1 MFRPLGIS
9 CLALALSSLFACG
22 QHSIQTNAV
31 KPAPQDKRALW
42 PQPKSPFSTV
52 ETAKV
57 NARVEQL
64 LATLSLEEKVGQ
76 MVVAEMGF
84 ITPEQVRQYS
94 VGAVLEAGG
103 AYLSKDK
110 QAKISDW
117 VLQTERF
124 YLASVDKNGGRAGI
138 PILWGTDALHGH
150 NKAFGATIFP
160 HNIGLGATRNA
171 ELVRRIGE
179 VTALETLIGGKNWTY
194 APVVSVVRDDRWG
207 RSYESYSENPTLV
220 AELGRQAVLG
230 LQGEPGTSFMQPNR
244 LMATAKHFIGDG
256 GTEDGVDRANNTASE
271 EDLIRIHGPGYVS
284 TIEAGVLSVMASHN
298 SWQGT
303 RLHGH
308 HYLLTSILKERMGFD
323 GFVVG
328 DWNSH
333 GLIPGCTNSDCAQT
347 INAGVDMIMA
357 PEHWKEFIQST
368 LAHVKDGSIS
378 QARIDDAVRRI
389 LRSKIRAGL
398 MESGEPIHRPY
409 SNDTAQF
416 TDPSHHALARQAVRE
431 SLVLLKNN
439 QQLLPLNPK
448 QTILITGTGA
458 DNIPQACGGWTISWQ
473 GTGLDN
479 NDFPN
484 GTSIASG
491 LQAQIKAAGGKA
503 LLSKDGTFKKT
514 SKTTP
519 KVAIVVFGETPYA
532 EWQGDIKTLAYQP
545 RVNSDAKLLE
555 SLQAQGI
562 KTVAVFLSGRPMWVN
577 QALNASDAF
586 VAAWLPGTEG
596 AGVADVLLRKKDGQI
611 AHDFKGKLSFS
622 WPAKPD
628 QTSNEGDGSTPLFP
642 YGFGLSYAAPTADLG
657 LLSTD
662 VGNAADLINGNTPM
676 FNGRAKAPWV
686 LNIQSAGEV
695 LPYQSSTLA
704 GKVITL
710 TEADQHTQGDAVD
723 ALWNGTGSAMLAL
736 QTPKASQ
743 NTTDLV
749 ARKGVVAFDLMVLKK
764 PSAKVA
770 FEMSYAP
777 KSIAHREDFTA
788 QLNAAQPN
796 TWRRYRVDMACFA
809 QHKIDFSELN
819 QGFGLVTEGTL
830 QLRLANVVMEP
841 DGQDKADIKC
851 P

>member
-9 CLALALSSLFACG
+9 CLALAIFACS
-22 QHSIQTNAV
+22 QHSTQSTPTANT
-31 KPAPQDKRALW
+31 APVQQDKRALW
-42 PQPKSPFSTV
+42 PQPKSPFNPA
-52 ETAKV
+52 ETAVV
-57 NARVEQL
+57 NARVAKL
-64 LATLSLEEKVGQ
+64 LASMSLEEKVGQ

-84 ITPEQVRQYS
+84 ITPEQAREFS

-103 AYLSKDK
+103 AYLGKNK
-110 QAKISDW
+110 QAPVSDW
-117 VLQTERF
+117 VLQTQRF
-124 YLASVDKNGGRAGI
+124 YLASVDKTGGRAGI

-160 HNIGLGATRNA
+160 HNVGLGATRNG

-179 VTALETLIGGKNWTY
+179 VTALETLIAGKNWTY

-207 RSYESYSENPTLV
+207 RSYESYSENPALV

-230 LQGEPGTSFMQPNR
+230 LQGEVGTTFMQPNR

-256 GTEDGVDRANNTASE
+256 GTEDGVDRADNLATE
-271 EDLIRIHGPGYVS
+271 EDLIRIHSPGYVS
-284 TIEAGVLSVMASHN
+284 TLEAGVLSVMASHN

-308 HYLLTSILKERMGFD
+308 HYLLTTILKEHMGFD

-333 GLIPGCTNSDCAQT
+333 GLIPGCTNSDCAET
-347 INAGVDMIMA
+347 VNAGVDMIMA

-368 LAHVKDGSIS
+368 LAHVKDGRIS
-378 QARIDDAVRRI
+378 HARIDDAVSRI

-398 MESGEPIHRPY
+398 MESGDPIHRPY

-416 TDPSHHALARQAVRE
+416 TNPAHHALARQAVRE

-439 QQLLPLNPK
+439 QQLLPLNPR
-448 QTILITGTGA
+448 QTILIAGEGA
-458 DNIPQACGGWTISWQ
+458 DSIPQACGGWTISWQ

-479 NDFPN
+479 KDFPN
-484 GTSIASG
+484 ATSIATG
-491 LQAQIKAAGGKA
+491 LKQQIQAAGGKA
-503 LLSKDGTFKKT
+503 LINKDGKFKQK
-514 SKTTP
+514 P
-519 KVAIVVFGETPYA
+519 AVAIVVFGENPYA
-532 EWQGDIKTLAYQP
+532 EWQGDVKTLAYQP

-555 SLQAQGI
+555 SLKAQGI

-577 QALNASDAF
+577 RELNASDAF

-596 AGVADVLLRKKDGQI
+596 AGIADLLLRKKDGSI
-611 AHDFKGKLSFS
+611 AYDFKGKLSFS

-628 QTSNEGDGSTPLFP
+628 QTANDGDGSTPLFP
-642 YGFGLSYAAPTADLG
+642 YGFGLSYASPQADLAV
-657 LLSTD
+657 LSTD
-662 VGNAADLINGNTPM
+662 VGAAGDLINGNTPM

-686 LNIQSAGEV
+686 LNIVSADEV
-695 LPYQSSTLA
+695 QPYQSSTLA

-723 ALWNGTGSAMLAL
+723 AQWNGSGPGLLAL

-743 NTTDLV
+743 NTTDLL
-749 ARKGVVAFDLMVLKK
+749 ARKGVVAFDLMVLQK
-764 PSAKVA
+764 PTAKVE

-777 KSIAHREDFTA
+777 KSIAHREDFTS
-788 QLNAAQPN
+788 QLNAAALN
-796 TWRRYRVDMACFA
+796 GWRRYRVDMACFA

-819 QGFGLVTEGTL
+819 QGFGLVTNGKL
-830 QLRLANVVMEP
+830 QVRLANVVMEP
-841 DGQDKADIKC
+841 DQAARADIKC

>member
-9 CLALALSSLFACG
+9 CLALFMLACS
-22 QHSIQTNAV
+22 QNTTQT
-31 KPAPQDKRALW
+31 APSQSTAPVQQDKRALW
-42 PQPKSPFSTV
+42 PQPKSPFSAA
-52 ETAKV
+52 ETAAV
-57 NARVEQL
+57 NARVAKL
-64 LATLSLEEKVGQ
+64 LATMTLEEKVGQ

-84 ITPEQVRQYS
+84 ITPEQVKEFS

-103 AYLSKDK
+103 AYLNKNK

-117 VLQTERF
+117 VLQTQR
-124 YLASVDKNGGRAGI
+124 YYVASVDTSGGRAGI
-138 PILWGTDALHGH
+138 PILWGTDAIHGH
-150 NKAFGATIFP
+150 NKAFGATVFP
-160 HNIGLGATRNA
+160 HNIGLGASRNP

-179 VTALETLIGGKNWTY
+179 VTALETLIAGKNWTY

-207 RSYESYSENPTLV
+207 RSYESYSENPALV

-230 LQGEPGTSFMQPNR
+230 FQGEVGKTFMQPNR

-256 GTEDGVDRANNTASE
+256 GTEDGVDRANNLASE
-271 EDLIRIHGPGYVS
+271 EDLIRIHSPGYVA
-284 TIEAGVLSVMASHN
+284 TLEAGVLSVMASHN

-308 HYLLTSILKERMGFD
+308 KYLLTTILKEHMGFD

-333 GLIPGCTNSDCAQT
+333 GLIPGCTNSDCPES

-368 LAHVKDGSIS
+368 IGHVKSGRIS
-378 QARIDDAVRRI
+378 QARVDDAVSRI

-398 MESGEPIHRPY
+398 RESGAPIQRPY
-409 SNDTAQF
+409 TNQTAQF
-416 TDPSHHALARQAVRE
+416 TDPAHHALARQAVRE

-439 QQLLPLNPK
+439 GQLLPLDPK
-448 QTILITGTGA
+448 QNILIAGEGA
-458 DNIPQACGGWTISWQ
+458 DNIAQACGGWTISWQ

-484 GTSIASG
+484 ATSIAKG
-491 LQAQIKAAGGKA
+491 LEQQIKAAGGKA
-503 LLSKDGTFKKT
+503 VINKDGRFKQK
-514 SKTTP
+514 P
-519 KVAIVVFGETPYA
+519 AVAIVVFGEHPYA
-532 EWQGDIKTLAYQP
+532 EWQGDVKTLAYQP

-555 SLQAQGI
+555 SLKAQGI

-577 QALNASDAF
+577 RELNASDAF

-596 AGVADVLLRKKDGQI
+596 GGIADVLLRKKDGAI

-628 QTSNEGDGSTPLFP
+628 QTTNEGDGSTPLFP
-642 YGFGLSYAAPTADLG
+642 YGFGLSYAAPSADLG
-657 LLSTD
+657 PLNTD
-662 VGNAADLINGNTPM
+662 VGSAADLINGNTPM

-695 LPYQSSTLA
+695 QPYQSSTLA

-723 ALWNGTGSAMLAL
+723 ALWNGSGTGLLAL

-743 NTTDLV
+743 NTTDLL
-749 ARKGVVAFDLMVLKK
+749 ARKGVVAFDLMVLQK
-764 PSAKVA
+764 PTAKVE

-788 QLNAAQPN
+788 QLQAAEPN
-796 TWRRYRVDMACFA
+796 SWRRYRVDMACFA
-809 QHKIDFSELN
+809 KQKIDFSELN
-819 QGFGLVTEGTL
+819 QGFGLLTSGKL
-830 QLRLANVVMEP
+830 QVRLANVVMEP
-841 DGQDKADIKC
+841 DAADKADIKC
-851 P
+851 Q